1 MRNIILLLLFIPV
14 QSYSDMSECMNIPN
28 QDKKNFCM
36 ASYSGSST
44 FCEKIKNFENRT
56 HCMRIVVSKQ
66 RIMQYSTVKPKE
78 EKKEGE

>member
-1 MRNIILLLLFIPV
+1 MQNIILLLIFLPFY
-14 QSYSDMSECMNIPN
+14 SYADMSECVNIPV
-28 QDKKNFCM
+28 QDKKNMCM

-56 HCMRIVVSKQ
+56 QCMRMVVSKQ

-78 EKKEGE
+78 EKQGE